1 MDNVLHTTDYVV
13 ASTVLCII
21 LHNVECYIILAESAH
36 RLDEYR
42 APSSTPILIVSSHN
56 TPCIECMM

>member
-21 LHNVECYIILAESAH
+21 LHNVECYIILA
-36 RLDEYR
+36 D
-42 APSSTPILIVSSHN
+42 STGWMN
-56 TPCIECMM
+56 TGLHPTLQS